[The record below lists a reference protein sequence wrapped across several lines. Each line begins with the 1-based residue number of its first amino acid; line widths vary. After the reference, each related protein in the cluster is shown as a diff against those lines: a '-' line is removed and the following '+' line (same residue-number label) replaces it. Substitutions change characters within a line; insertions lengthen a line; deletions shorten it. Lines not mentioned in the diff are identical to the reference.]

1 MLHADAP
8 SHGLGSNQ
16 ILISMDYYYSPK
28 LEVIVPFLFSCLL
41 PVASEC
47 DSHLPLHMLFEVGK
61 VKDPEF
67 TIEMVLT

>member
-1 MLHADAP
+1 
-8 SHGLGSNQ
+8 
-16 ILISMDYYYSPK
+16 MDYYYSPK